1 MTLILW
7 ITAVASLVA
16 VWINIQRHVAC
27 FWIWVVTNAVW
38 AWADA
43 MHGLMPQAALQT
55 VYLGLSVYGIA
66 KWRDHDAQAAT

>member
-27 FWIWVVTNAVW
+27 FFIWAATNAVW

-43 MHGLMPQAALQT
+43 VHGLMPQAALQI

-66 KWRDHDAQAAT
+66 KWRDHGAKAAT

>member
-7 ITAVASLVA
+7 ITAAASLVA

-27 FWIWVVTNAVW
+27 FWIWAVTNAVW

-43 MHGLMPQAALQT
+43 THGLAPQAALQI
-55 VYLGLSVYGIA
+55 VYLGLSLYGIS
-66 KWRDHDAQAAT
+66 KWRDHGPQAAT